1 MIDVALT
8 LLFVLTIPLLIVFF
22 APKLKNI
29 HKSKEAER
37 SLASKHYP
45 GLITLM
51 TFLSSVI
58 ILFGGSLLM
67 SIYGDKGTFVA
78 LGLAAI
84 LTFALVKTT
93 ETITEK
99 AKQKEAEGHDI
110 ESNKKLIKK
119 HYPQAYVLLTQ
130 LNSGIVTFVGCFT
143 LIMYG
148 YSIGLVVWS
157 VLLLVSIV
165 CEYWLD
171 SKFYEK
177 AKQREAEAR

>member
-1 MIDVALT
+1 MISVAFT
-8 LLFVLTIPLLIVFF
+8 LLVVLTIPLLIVFF
-22 APKLKNI
+22 APRLK
-29 HKSKEAER
+29 KSYKRQEAKR

-45 GLITLM
+45 GLITAM
-51 TFLSSVI
+51 TFLTSVI
-58 ILFGGSLLM
+58 ILFGGQLLM

-78 LGLAAI
+78 LGLAFI
-84 LTFALVKTT
+84 LTFAVVKTT
-93 ETITEK
+93 EIITEK
-99 AKQKEAEGHDI
+99 AKQKEAKGHDI
-110 ESNKKLIKK
+110 ESNIKLIKK

-130 LNSGIVTFVGCFT
+130 LIRGIVTFVGCFY

-148 YSIGLVVWS
+148 FSIGLVVWS
-157 VLLLVSIV
+157 VLLLVSTA

>member
-22 APKLKNI
+22 APKLKII

-45 GLITLM
+45 GLITVM
-51 TFLSSVI
+51 TFLTSVI
-58 ILFGGSLLM
+58 ILFGGQLLM

-78 LGLAAI
+78 LGLAFI
-84 LTFALVKTT
+84 LTFAVVKTT
-93 ETITEK
+93 EIITEK
-99 AKQKEAEGHDI
+99 AKQKEAVGHDI
-110 ESNKKLIKK
+110 ESNIKLIKK
-119 HYPQAYVLLTQ
+119 HYPQAYVLLTE
-130 LNSGIVTFVGCFT
+130 LIRGIVTVVGCFT

-148 YSIGLVVWS
+148 FPIGIVVWS
-157 VLLLVSIV
+157 VLLLASIA
-165 CEYWLD
+165 CEYRLN

-177 AKQREAEAR
+177 AKLLEGGLK

>member
-22 APKLKNI
+22 APKLKNL
-29 HKSKEAER
+29 HKSKVAER

-45 GLITLM
+45 GLITAM
-51 TFLSSVI
+51 TFLTSVI
-58 ILFGGSLLM
+58 ILFGGQLLM

-78 LGLAAI
+78 LGLAFI
-84 LTFALVKTT
+84 LTVALVKTT
-93 ETITEK
+93 EIITEK
-99 AKQKEAEGHDI
+99 AKQKEAKGHDI
-110 ESNKKLIKK
+110 ESNIKLIKI
-119 HYPQAYVLLTQ
+119 HYPQAYALLTQ
-130 LNSGIVTFVGCFT
+130 LIRGIVTFVGCFY

-148 YSIGLVVWS
+148 FSIGLVVWS
-157 VLLLVSIV
+157 VLLLVSIA

-177 AKQREAEAR
+177 AKQREAGLK